1 MLSPGQVIPEGFETR
16 KEAIEFNKNI
26 RSILSSYSRWKTLHS
41 QGLSLLKNE
50 ISETLKKSLDSN
62 NLAVLNDQLGE
73 LEEIIQQMRDCVS
86 SIKHLNSDDPDKA
99 YISKSLEAE
108 LENKVF
114 VLTKIFTPKTESLE
128 EEIRQNHT
136 IFLCSLWKNQPSF
149 NLPELNLALA
159 SLKNKIL
166 TF

>member
-1 MLSPGQVIPEGFETR
+1 MGLISRVSSRTYRDVITGTGHSR
-16 KEAIEFNKNI
+16 
-26 RSILSSYSRWKTLHS
+26 RILSSYSRWKNLHS
-41 QGLSLLKNE
+41 QGLGLLKNE

-99 YISKSLEAE
+99 YIFKSLEAE

-114 VLTKIFTPKTESLE
+114 VLTKIFTPKTENLE
-128 EEIRQNHT
+128 QEIRQNHT
-136 IFLCSLWKNQPSF
+136 IFLCSLWKNQPSL
-149 NLPELNLALA
+149 NLPELNLA
-159 SLKNKIL
+159 
-166 TF
+166 